1 MPLSTR
7 FLRLAILILAF
18 CATSQLDAEFR
29 DYAPLSKS
37 QLSQLMPSAS
47 RTVIDLTGTWQ
58 RTVNDGQPEPFQ
70 IPNEAPD
77 NDKSVYS
84 REFLID
90 ANAAARKSWHL
101 VFFGVTDEVDIRING
116 RSIQRHPGG
125 MAPFTFRIPDR
136 LIRAGVNSIE
146 LEVGSTSTRTTI
158 TLQNARH
165 AVKPRLGVIREVL
178 LVGTAHAWTS
188 AIRTTQSIS
197 SSGATLAVEATV
209 TSGPLERLIAAS
221 DAAQQVPGAN
231 RGTVVVEANVLN
243 PSGTVVGRGNPVTL
257 TLESSRNVAAQFLI
271 PVPQVE
277 RWSSKTPTLYT
288 VELRILHHGALIDD
302 MRANIGF
309 RSVRIASGK
318 QGRQIVVNDT
328 VMPVYAVDYIEDRP
342 IVGASMAAR
351 HYEHDV
357 RQMKTLGVNTV
368 RVRYGAPHPY
378 FMNLCDRYGLF
389 VIVDLPA
396 SDIPESLLALDET
409 TARLRNAADRVTM
422 AYDSHPST
430 LAYNVSDGLDERSP
444 ATRDYH
450 ELIGV
455 EIRKRGTALLCK
467 TIPSGLAAHISEGG
481 FDFIFLRY
489 LTPSDRANFATSVEQ
504 AQRVVTRAALLST
517 FGVAVSPDN
526 NQGFSD
532 PLSRQAQALVIRDMA
547 KSTTDAG
554 LAGYSIMAF
563 NDYRRARPTM
573 NIESEDPYLASYGL
587 VDQWRQRRVAF
598 DMVVSIINDEKEPL
612 LQAREFS
619 DDTPLVFIT
628 TGLLLALTLLFLGN
642 RSRRFRE
649 YVIRSIVRP
658 YNFYADIRD
667 QRILSAV
674 QTTLLGGVIAACVG
688 LVIASLLYFVRTS
701 ELVEYVL
708 LLLIPSNGLYEL
720 VRSIAWNPAMAVTVM
735 SLVAFTV
742 MIAVSVVLRV
752 GALFVRNRIFFRDA
766 LTISVWSSL
775 PFVMLLPIGV
785 ALYQALSAAA
795 LSVWVPIAVV
805 GLIVWVFLRILKA
818 TSVVFD
824 VAPTIVYSIGI
835 GLVVVCLAT
844 GIWIYDASNELLS
857 YLPHFLSVVTS

>member
-84 REFLID
+84 REFRID

-231 RGTVVVEANVLN
+231 RGTVVVEANILN
-243 PSGTVVGRGNPVTL
+243 SAGTVVGRGNPVTL

-573 NIESEDPYLASYGL
+573 NVESDEPYLATIGL

-835 GLVVVCLAT
+835 GLVVVSLAT